1 METSFKPHPRNS
13 GFTTIELVIT
23 LILIGILAI
32 TVLPRFFRG
41 GFAEISLREQLLSR
55 LHLVQT
61 QAMNHYQDCFFLQI
75 NSDNYFSGE
84 LATNGDCL
92 KTIDVL
98 EEVSFSNELT
108 VTQGIIRF
116 DGMGRVRL
124 GLSEPRLCSQFP
136 CIISVQGEET
146 HTIVIESEGY
156 IHAPL

>member
-1 METSFKPHPRNS
+1 M
-13 GFTTIELVIT
+13 IT

-32 TVLPRFFRG
+32 TVLPKFFRG

-75 NSDNYFSGE
+75 NIDNYFSGE
-84 LATNGDCL
+84 LSTDGSCANTSPP
-92 KTIDVL
+92 L
-98 EEVSFSNELT
+98 EAVTYSNDLLVS
-108 VTQGIIRF
+108 QGTIRF

-124 GLSEPRLCSQFP
+124 ADSSLCSQFP
-136 CIISVQGEET
+136 CIISVEGDDT
-146 HTIVIESEGY
+146 HTIIIESEGY

>member
-32 TVLPRFFRG
+32 TVFPRFFRG

-55 LHLVQT
+55 LHLIQT

-75 NSDNYFSGE
+75 NSENYFSGE
-84 LATNGDCL
+84 LATNGNCL
-92 KTIDVL
+92 STIDVL
-98 EEVSFSNELT
+98 EEVSFSSDLN
-108 VTQGIIRF
+108 VSQGVIRF
-116 DGMGRVRL
+116 DGLGRVRL
-124 GLSEPRLCSQFP
+124 ADSSLCSQFP

>member
-1 METSFKPHPRNS
+1 M
-13 GFTTIELVIT
+13 IT

-32 TVLPRFFRG
+32 TVFPRFFRG

-55 LHLVQT
+55 LHLIQT

-75 NSDNYFSGE
+75 NSENYFSGE
-84 LATNGDCL
+84 LATNGNCL
-92 KTIDVL
+92 STIDVL
-98 EEVSFSNELT
+98 EEVSFSSDLN
-108 VTQGIIRF
+108 VSQGVIRF
-116 DGMGRVRL
+116 DGLGRVRL
-124 GLSEPRLCSQFP
+124 ADSSLCSQFP